1 MTRKISSPIK
11 QKLLLILAAGLAL
24 SLTRSARKQFYILKS
39 IPKEF
44 RRIDRNYLWR
54 ILSEFHRDRLVNYR
68 EDKDGE
74 ITMTLSERG
83 RKQILK
89 LNLDQLEIK
98 VPARWDKKW
107 RLVIFDIPEK
117 IKPAREALRD
127 KLKDLGFFELQHS
140 VWVWPY
146 QCRDE
151 INFIVEVFDIRQYV
165 RLVEA
170 DSITNEADLLL
181 RFNLMK

>member
-11 QKLLLILAAGLAL
+11 QKLLIILGAGLAIEL
-24 SLTRSARKQFYILKS
+24 ARSVRKQIYILKN

-44 RRIDRNYLWR
+44 QRVDQNYLWR
-54 ILSEFHRDRLVNYR
+54 IVAEFHRDRLVNYR
-68 EDKDGE
+68 EDEDGT

-83 RKQILK
+83 REQILR
-89 LNLDQLEIK
+89 LNLDQLTIK
-98 VPARWDKKW
+98 QPARWDKKW

-117 IKPAREALRD
+117 IKPAREALRG

-140 VWVWPY
+140 VWVFPY
-146 QCRDE
+146 ACRDE
-151 INFIVEVFDIRQYV
+151 INFIVEVFDIRRYV

-170 DSITNEADLLL
+170 DYVTNEADLLL
-181 RFNLMK
+181 RFNLKK